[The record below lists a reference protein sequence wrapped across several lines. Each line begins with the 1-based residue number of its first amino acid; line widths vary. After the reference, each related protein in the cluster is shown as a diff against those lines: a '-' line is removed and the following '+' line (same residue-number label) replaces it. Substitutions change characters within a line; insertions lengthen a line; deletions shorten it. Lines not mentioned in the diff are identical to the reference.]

1 MQKIVADTNVVVS
14 AIMSKTGNPAKIMKL
29 FFTRQIDIYY
39 SDAIMFEYEDVLFR
53 PHFKFDTADV
63 YSFFTAMK
71 EFGIFMEPEISTAEM
86 PDEDDR
92 AFYDAAKTSGA
103 YLVTG
108 NIKHYPDEPFI
119 ITPAEYLKITGE
131 DI

>member
-14 AIMSKTGNPAKIMKL
+14 AIMSKTGNPAKIMDL
-29 FFTRQIDIYY
+29 FFTRQVDVYY
-39 SDAIMFEYEDVLFR
+39 SDAIMLEYEDVLFR

-92 AFYDAAKTSGA
+92 AFYDAAKTINA
-103 YLVTG
+103 YLITG
-108 NIKHYPDEPFI
+108 NLKHYPDEPHI
-119 ITPAEYLKITGE
+119 IPPARFVEMFEVL
-131 DI
+131 